1 MCGLTQYSH
10 LHIQLFF
17 LEQKYEKSRK
27 KIKPGTSSSVYEKN
41 VANISIFWLVVLIF
55 LKLLSLVVLGR
66 NEYLSLNVYFIFTV
80 TVEQQFVV

>member
-17 LEQKYEKSRK
+17 LEQKCEKSRK